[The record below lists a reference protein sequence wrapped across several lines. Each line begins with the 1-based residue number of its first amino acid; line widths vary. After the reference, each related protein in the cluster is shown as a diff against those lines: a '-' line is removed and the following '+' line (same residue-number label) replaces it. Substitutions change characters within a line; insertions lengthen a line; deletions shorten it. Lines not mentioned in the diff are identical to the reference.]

1 MGAETGTPRQTF
13 GIGLGQAAGA
23 AAGGIFGLI
32 GQRARM
38 NRQQQ
43 HNLALMNQQYTNQR
57 QLNKQGHEL
66 QMDMWNK
73 TNYPAQMAMMKEAG
87 LNPALMYGMSGGGG
101 TTAGSQGGGSA
112 SGGQAGILDIGSAL
126 NAAKLKAEIDN
137 INAQTNKTKEET
149 KTETGSLEN
158 MLAELTPDERQQYAY
173 WQTQIQEQSFEKLAS
188 EATEIWNKAQK
199 TLREKNL
206 LDANFENMKKLLER
220 DVIKRG
226 IEIQLEKENIKK
238 TQEEI
243 DVLSNSVYQRWTEI
257 GIKGVDTVLK
267 GVLGGGGVGALLN
280 LVKRLKGLK

>member
-1 MGAETGTPRQTF
+1 MGAESGTPGQTF

-73 TNYPAQMAMMKEAG
+73 TNYPAQMAMMREAG

-101 TTAGSQGGGSA
+101 TTTGSQGGGSA
-112 SGGQAGILDIGSAL
+112 SGGQAGVLDIGSAL
-126 NAAKLKAEIDN
+126 AAAKLGAEIEN
-137 INAQTNKTKEET
+137 IKAQTNKTKEET

-188 EATEIWNKAQK
+188 EATEIWNKGQK

-238 TQEEI
+238 TKEEI